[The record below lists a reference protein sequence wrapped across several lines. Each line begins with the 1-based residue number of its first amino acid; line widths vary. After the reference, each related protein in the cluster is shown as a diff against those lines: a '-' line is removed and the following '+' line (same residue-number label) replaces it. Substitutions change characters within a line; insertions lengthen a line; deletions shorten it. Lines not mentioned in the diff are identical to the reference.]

1 MTDSNR
7 FAHPGFLTP
16 HEQVPAA
23 LRDVL
28 VEADGC
34 LQNGFLTGGTAC
46 SRRAVEMMLTSARVE
61 GDTFESRVK
70 SLHDKHGVP
79 QMLTSILVQCGSAI
93 GREGTKLS
101 GKVLELFL
109 ATIKAVAHE
118 LYVLGPE
125 RSQRLQYIRNL
136 VGPLSQQGSSHDAVA
151 VSSEAPAEVGAAS

>member
-1 MTDSNR
+1 MTDSDR
-7 FAHPGFLTP
+7 FAVPSFLTP
-16 HEQVPAA
+16 HDQVPAA

-46 SRRAVEMMLTSARVE
+46 SRRAIEMMLTSARVD
-61 GDTFESRVK
+61 GDTFEQRVK

-79 QMLTSILVQCGSAI
+79 QMLTSILVQCGTAI
-93 GREGTKLS
+93 GRDGTKLS

-109 ATIKAVAHE
+109 ATMKAVAHE

-136 VGPLSQQGSSHDAVA
+136 VGPVSQQATPQDVD
-151 VSSEAPAEVGAAS
+151 VPAEVGAAT